1 MAVLAKAAQVHLTEM
16 AAQELVKLVP
26 RMAAVNLAV
35 LMVPAAMAKA
45 QAVHQVQALQ
55 AQIKMV

>member
-1 MAVLAKAAQVHLTEM
+1 MLLTEM

-26 RMAAVNLAV
+26 RMAAVSKAV
-35 LMVPAAMAKA
+35 LTVPAAMAKA
-45 QAVHQVQALQ
+45 LAARQVQALQ

>member
-1 MAVLAKAAQVHLTEM
+1 MHLTEM

-26 RMAAVNLAV
+26 RMAAVNQAV

-45 QAVHQVQALQ
+45 LAARQVQALQ